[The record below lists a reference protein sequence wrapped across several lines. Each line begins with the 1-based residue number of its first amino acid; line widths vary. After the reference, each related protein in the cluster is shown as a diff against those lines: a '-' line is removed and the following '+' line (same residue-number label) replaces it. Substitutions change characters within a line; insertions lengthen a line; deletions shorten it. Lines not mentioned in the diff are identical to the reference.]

1 MKISDTNSQKRT
13 QQQIFLSL
21 ANPVAIQSQYSRRF
35 LHSNSRIDNHAGRI
49 LEDVSLF
56 CKHLP
61 RFLGETININNYS
74 PRTFGEAI
82 FTFLPHQT
90 SAEYVYQHILPL
102 QMCWEWPLL

>member
-35 LHSNSRIDNHAGRI
+35 PHSNSRIDNHAGRMI
-49 LEDVSLF
+49 EDVSVSYKYF
-56 CKHLP
+56 H
-61 RFLGETININNYS
+61 RFLGETINVDSYS
-74 PRTFGEAI
+74 PRIFGEAI
-82 FTFLPHQT
+82 FDFSPHQT

-102 QMCWEWPLL
+102 QMCWKWPYL